1 MVALGTSD
9 GDGEADDPLPAVRG
23 CDAFD
28 GNPPKGQRTDVREG
42 LSSGTTSADAVVVD
56 GRGLATRLSLDRTML
71 GTRGRWEARSN
82 GRAWVNRQN
91 ARNVALSS
99 GDELRIEDTFFR
111 FLCGPDLQQK
121 FYETIYHLTIRDF
134 PSGLANERS
143 FGEAFRTMSRRAI
156 ETTSTLLVA
165 VIGVEVLAPNA
176 TTASHDVIAPVIERL
191 REKAPPGWYAGRLA
205 ELEIGLL
212 IPDEHLEQFEA
223 RLAQWWTGRRDESS
237 TRVWQGVAEADL
249 AADLAAELDGAV
261 AIARARRRSPST

>member
-1 MVALGTSD
+1 
-9 GDGEADDPLPAVRG
+9 
-23 CDAFD
+23 
-28 GNPPKGQRTDVREG
+28 
-42 LSSGTTSADAVVVD
+42 
-56 GRGLATRLSLDRTML
+56 
-71 GTRGRWEARSN
+71 
-82 GRAWVNRQN
+82 
-91 ARNVALSS
+91 
-99 GDELRIEDTFFR
+99 
-111 FLCGPDLQQK
+111 
-121 FYETIYHLTIRDF
+121 
-134 PSGLANERS
+134 
-143 FGEAFRTMSRRAI
+143 
-156 ETTSTLLVA
+156 
-165 VIGVEVLAPNA
+165 VLAPNA